1 MPLKNQVD
9 LPNIKQEAKRPN
21 ANPEQY
27 HQQNTDAISGAISLR
42 TEEIGSSLQR
52 LDQQLTVFE
61 ERYALAAVQRVE
73 QVGLRIE
80 RRMAELLQERAVA
93 RIGFNLHQS
102 IEEVNVPTFELP
114 PAITPMGC
122 LPM

>member
-1 MPLKNQVD
+1 MPLKTEVD
-9 LPNIKQEAKRPN
+9 LPNFREAKRPN
-21 ANPEQY
+21 PNPEQY
-27 HQQNTDAISGAISLR
+27 HQQNTSAISGAIELR
-42 TEEIGSSLQR
+42 TAEIGASLQR
-52 LDQQLTVFE
+52 LDAQLTHFE

-80 RRMAELLQERAVA
+80 QRMAELLQQRAVA
-93 RIGFNLHQS
+93 RSGFNVDQA
-102 IEEVNVPTFELP
+102 IEAVTVPTFELP